1 MQTIHHSLLEQFL
14 WFHSNKAEACQ
25 CRRRLFFKRRQLLLL
40 FNQETQ
46 GSVLRRG
53 WDARQKWGG
62 LVLGVAD
69 ALGLEAG
76 RVAQRCPQATRAR
89 ERGRF
94 TSHGRVAPET
104 AEAPET
110 QIELRPS
117 SPTGGCGAPTP
128 GWLRRPGHRESCV
141 HLHHRQAAATLPQG
155 WLGRPSLMGG
165 VGVGIVGWF
174 AFLGVC
180 SVRGFGVGG
189 SVFCWPLLRLG
200 VGGGALLLLLLLVV
214 VVLVLL
220 VFLSRVAGS

>member
-1 MQTIHHSLLEQFL
+1 MEKTTQNRLKALSGGGQAARTQPPPTHCRKVLALLL
-14 WFHSNKAEACQ
+14 
-25 CRRRLFFKRRQLLLL
+25 LLLL
-40 FNQETQ
+40 FNQESQ

-53 WDARQKWGG
+53 WVARQKWGG
-62 LVLGVAD
+62 LVLGEAD

-110 QIELRPS
+110 QVELRPS

-141 HLHHRQAAATLPQG
+141 HLHHRQAAATLPQAG
-155 WLGRPSLMGG
+155 W
-165 VGVGIVGWF
+165 
-174 AFLGVC
+174 
-180 SVRGFGVGG
+180 
-189 SVFCWPLLRLG
+189 
-200 VGGGALLLLLLLVV
+200 GAQV
-214 VVLVLL
+214 
-220 VFLSRVAGS
+220 